1 MKKKSKSLKK
11 VTKSPVGRRIGTHQR
26 AAHAR
31 KQARR
36 DKRGGGR

>member
-1 MKKKSKSLKK
+1 MKKTKSLKK
-11 VTKSPVGRRIGTHQR
+11 SNKSAISKRIGTHQR

-36 DKRGGGR
+36 DNRGR

>member
-11 VTKSPVGRRIGTHQR
+11 VTKSPVGRRVGTHQR

-31 KQARR
+31 QQARR
-36 DKRGGGR
+36 DQRGGR